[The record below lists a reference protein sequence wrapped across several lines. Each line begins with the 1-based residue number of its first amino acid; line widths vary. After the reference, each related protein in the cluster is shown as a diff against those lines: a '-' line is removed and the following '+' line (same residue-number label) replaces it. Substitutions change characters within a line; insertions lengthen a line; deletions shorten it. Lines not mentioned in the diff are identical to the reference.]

1 MLRSSWSL
9 CWAASISAMQ
19 RIISKQLAVSTQ
31 MVCCFV
37 MAYGC
42 SEAASMYIL
51 CILCLKNELKNKAN
65 VLYFHR

>member
-37 MAYGC
+37 MAYAC
-42 SEAASMYIL
+42 SEAASIYIFYIL
-51 CILCLKNELKNKAN
+51 RMN
-65 VLYFHR
+65 